1 MPNNVE
7 VSPDFSK
14 NYLITF
20 THHRFLYIYT
30 INYSMKKLILTL
42 SLFLTFN
49 AFTQV
54 VYSVDSKYD
63 ADVKVYVASSKYD
76 ADLVVY
82 KCSSKYDATDN
93 KGLWFFASSKYDA
106 KKKIYFCDSKYDA
119 DLIIYFT
126 DSKYDAQW
134 RTSSKKS
141 LMY

>member
-1 MPNNVE
+1 MLGSLSLYRNLL
-7 VSPDFSK
+7 SLSK
-14 NYLITF
+14 IM
-20 THHRFLYIYT
+20 I
-30 INYSMKKLILTL
+30 MKKLCLILGL
-42 SLFLTFN
+42 LVSFN
-49 AFTQV
+49 AFTQT

-93 KGLWFFASSKYDA
+93 KGLWYFVSSKYDA

>member
-1 MPNNVE
+1 LNSNQIP
-7 VSPDFSK
+7 
-14 NYLITF
+14 LGGITQ
-20 THHRFLYIYT
+20 FLLT
-30 INYSMKKLILTL
+30 LGTKQKTMKILLFTL
-42 SLFLTFN
+42 SLFLSLN

-76 ADLVVY
+76 ADLIVY
-82 KCSSKYDATDN
+82 KCSSKYDAKDN
-93 KGLWFFASSKYDA
+93 KGLWFFATSKYDA

-119 DLIIYFT
+119 DLIIYFS

-134 RTSSKKS
+134 RKSSKMS